1 MKPQTRAVL
10 ELLRERGERG
20 LTPIDIT
27 DDDVWSLRLAA
38 RIHELRQ
45 AGIEI
50 ATDRT
55 RTVGGSKIARYTL
68 VPRDEQLTLGVA
80 S

>member
-10 ELLRERGERG
+10 TLLLERGERG
-20 LTPIDIT
+20 LTPLDIT

-50 ATDRT
+50 ATERT
-55 RTVGGSKIARYTL
+55 RTIGGAKIARYRLAAPVQTGL
-68 VPRDEQLTLGVA
+68 WP
-80 S
+80 